1 MKKKLTVITS
11 MCMLSIFSVT
21 AQEDDDLRREK
32 IEFGVKAGLNISN
45 VWDSKGQE
53 FEADRK
59 AGFAGG
65 VFMGIPIG
73 KYLGIQP
80 EVLISQKGF
89 KGSGTLLGFPYST
102 TRTTTFLDVPLLVQ
116 LKPASFITFLAG
128 PQFSYLLNQKDVYT
142 FGTNSTL
149 QEKEFT
155 NDNIRKNILGCVVGV
170 DLIYDHLVLS
180 GRAGWDFQTN
190 NGDGTSL
197 TPRYK
202 NQMLQFTVG
211 LKI

>member
-1 MKKKLTVITS
+1 MI
-11 MCMLSIFSVT
+11 SIFNAS
-21 AQEDDDLRREK
+21 AQEEKEEDIRRED

-45 VWDSKGQE
+45 VWDAKGQE

-65 VFMGIPIG
+65 VFIGIPIG

-89 KGSGTLLGFPYST
+89 KGSGNLLGYPYTT

-116 LKPASFITFLAG
+116 LKPASFITVLSG
-128 PQFSYLLNQKDVYT
+128 PQFSYLLHQKDEYSL
-142 FGTNSTL
+142 GTNSTL
-149 QEKEFT
+149 QEQEFD
-155 NDNIRKNILGCVVGV
+155 NDNIRKNILGFVVGI
-170 DLIYDHLVLS
+170 DLIYSHLVLS
-180 GRAGWDFQTN
+180 GRTGWDFQTN

-197 TPRYK
+197 TPSYK
-202 NQMLQFTVG
+202 NQLLQFTIG

>member
-1 MKKKLTVITS
+1 MKNKLIILSTLSV
-11 MCMLSIFSVT
+11 LSIFSAS
-21 AQEDDDLRREK
+21 AQDEDNRREN

-45 VWDSKGQE
+45 VWDSEGQE

-65 VFMGIPIG
+65 VFIGIPIG

-80 EVLISQKGF
+80 EAMTSQKGF
-89 KGSGTLLGFPYST
+89 KGSGYLLGFPYAT
-102 TRTTTFLDVPLLVQ
+102 TRTTTFLDIPLLVQ

-128 PQFSYLLNQKDVYT
+128 PQFSYLIKQKDEYSL
-142 FGTNSTL
+142 GTNSTL
-149 QEKEFT
+149 QEKEFD
-155 NDNIRKNILGCVVGV
+155 NDNIRKNILGFVVGV
-170 DLIYDHLVLS
+170 DVIYSHLVLS